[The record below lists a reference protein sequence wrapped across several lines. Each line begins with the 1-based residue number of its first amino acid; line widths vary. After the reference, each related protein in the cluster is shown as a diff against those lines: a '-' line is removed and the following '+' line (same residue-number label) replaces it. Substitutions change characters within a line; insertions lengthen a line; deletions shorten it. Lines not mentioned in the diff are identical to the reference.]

1 MKLLVATRNPGK
13 LIEIRQLLAGYPVEV
28 LSVDDV
34 PGAPEVEE
42 HEPTLEGNALLK
54 AEALFK
60 AFGFPTL
67 GDDTG
72 LEVDAL
78 GGRPGVRSARY
89 AGEDADPVAN
99 RRLLLQEME
108 GVKDR
113 AARFRCV
120 IAYIDPSHRLT
131 FHGVCDGEILD
142 TERGTGGFG
151 YDALFRPDGFDRAF
165 AELSS
170 AEKNSVSH
178 RGRALRAFAGW
189 LTDRTNE
196 QDSA

>member
-1 MKLLVATRNPGK
+1 MRLLVATRNPGK
-13 LIEIRQLLAGYPVEV
+13 LIEIRQLLACHPVEV
-28 LSVDDV
+28 LSVDDF

-60 AFGFPTL
+60 AFGIPTL

-89 AGEDADPVAN
+89 AGDEADPVAN
-99 RRLLLQEME
+99 RRLLLHELD
-108 GVKDR
+108 GVGLR

-120 IAYIDPSHRLT
+120 IAYIDQAHRLT

-142 TERGTGGFG
+142 SERGTGGFG
-151 YDALFRPDGFDRAF
+151 YDALFRPAGFDRSF
-165 AELSS
+165 AELMS

-189 LTDRTNE
+189 LAERTPDR
-196 QDSA
+196 DPA